1 MADPFLAQRLGPFLA
16 PSKSPWENLLQR
28 FKNIGP
34 RTMENIAASAEMLGA
49 APQRS
54 VMHQSKVPEPAFYD
68 SARTVGRNIAGLLG
82 IGSAVPAGL
91 LQALVEDPISEQLQL
106 EADLSEG
113 QAEMAAMAA
122 TGLIPLGAT
131 TKAGKLSKL
140 KRVKSGESKGQYVGG
155 PRGLDS
161 PQKLGAMLKDYK
173 QLVQLGIEGR
183 YFYDDSSNF
192 FLAATG
198 GNVPEATKLAR
209 SSAVYSQRM
218 GVDPNLGHAIKAHY
232 EAALGNK
239 ITAGGFPAT
248 QRPTVQEIY
257 KGGDPDL
264 GPKRGP
270 YSKNLQVAWEPGLS
284 DKPVN
289 DIWQGRA
296 MGYTDPAGEP
306 WSSGFSPT
314 QHEFMNAVTNERVTP
329 KLNEEKLGGYD
340 DWDNL
345 KTQAA
350 SWSGEQLDT
359 GYIKPGEEGYNY
371 STFEPKYRGLL
382 TRETMPGSTTGHLQ
396 EMLSDPIVRRDFHEE
411 MMEILIDPT
420 SGKDKI
426 ARGFHLL
433 TPDDPFQARGFYV
446 NPDGQVEMN
455 PAYHVPF
462 LAGRKKVDRKYGK
475 MTTVDPATEA
485 LVRAAEGTYSQVT
498 AQNMYGFN
506 YVMAQD
512 AKTLPQVTSALVDM
526 GRPPT
531 DTELIDVY
539 QRMSK
544 VWGDMAIP
552 SPHDIGFNIL
562 YFGPPKHLKKDK
574 AGRYQG
580 SKFASEAG
588 KIIDDFSKNTLKQKV
603 GVQYAQSKTGFDQTD
618 WSTDRYGMGYVQ
630 SADIGRRPKLRQA
643 YDDVVPEIA
652 AKINAL
658 ENRFAPKHGLT
669 VNKDIQKMREALAR
683 GGMKGLE
690 KLIKTGTLPVTLV
703 ATFMYELRF
712 GTSEPEQT

>member
-1 MADPFLAQRLGPFLA
+1 MVQYLA
-16 PSKSPWENLLQR
+16 PAKSPWENLLQR
-28 FKNIGP
+28 FKNISP
-34 RTMENIAASAEMLGA
+34 RMMESIAASAEMLGA

-54 VMHQSKVPEPAFYD
+54 VMHQPKVPEPAFYD

-82 IGSAVPAGL
+82 IGSAVPASF
-91 LQALVEDPISEQLQL
+91 LQALVENPISEQLQL
-106 EADLSEG
+106 EADFSEG
-113 QAEMAAMAA
+113 QADIASMAA
-122 TGLIPLGAT
+122 TGLIPFGAG
-131 TKAGKLSKL
+131 TKASKLSQL
-140 KRVKSGESKGQYVGG
+140 RRVKSGESKGQYIGA
-155 PRGLDS
+155 PKGLDS

-257 KGGDPDL
+257 RGGDPDL

-371 STFEPKYRGLL
+371 ATFEPKYRGLL
-382 TRETMPGSTTGHLQ
+382 TRETVPGSTTGHLQ

-426 ARGFHLL
+426 ARRFHLL

-446 NPDGQVEMN
+446 NPAGQVEMN

-462 LAGRKKVDRKYGK
+462 LAGRKKVDRKYGE
-475 MTTVDPATEA
+475 MTTVDPATKA
-485 LVRAAEGTYSQVT
+485 LVNAAESVYSQLT
-498 AQNMYGFN
+498 AQNAYGWN
-506 YVMAQD
+506 YVMASD
-512 AKTLPQVTSALVDM
+512 ATTLPKVTAVSVDM

-531 DTELIDVY
+531 DKELVDIY
-539 QRMSK
+539 QKMSG
-544 VWGDMAIP
+544 VWGYEAIP
-552 SPHDIGFNIL
+552 VPHDKGFNIL
-562 YFGPPKHLKKDK
+562 YFGKPKHLTKDK
-574 AGRYQG
+574 AGRYRG
-580 SKFASEAG
+580 SKFASEAD
-588 KIIDDFSKNTLKQKV
+588 KIINDFAKNTLGQKV
-603 GVQYAQSKTGFDQTD
+603 DTAYAQANTGYNETD
-618 WSTDRYGMGYVQ
+618 WATDRYGMGFVKA
-630 SADIGRRPKLRQA
+630 SNISGRPSLLAA

>member
-1 MADPFLAQRLGPFLA
+1 
-16 PSKSPWENLLQR
+16 
-28 FKNIGP
+28 
-34 RTMENIAASAEMLGA
+34 MENIAASAEMLGA

-54 VMHQSKVPEPAFYD
+54 VMYQSKVPEPAFYD

-91 LQALVEDPISEQLQL
+91 LRALVEDPISEQLQL

-161 PQKLGAMLKDYK
+161 PQKLGAMLEDYK

-248 QRPTVQEIY
+248 QRPTVQAIY
-257 KGGDPDL
+257 RGENPDL

-270 YSKNLQVAWEPGLS
+270 YSQNLQVAWEPGLS
-284 DKPVN
+284 DRPVN

-296 MGYTDPAGEP
+296 MGYTDPEGNP

-314 QHEFMNAVTNERVTP
+314 QHEFMTTVTNDRITP

-345 KTQAA
+345 KTQAS
-350 SWSGEQLDT
+350 SWSGEQLRT
-359 GYIKPGEEGYNY
+359 GYIQPGEEGYNY
-371 STFEPKYRGLL
+371 ATFEPKYRGLL

-396 EMLSDPIVRRDFHEE
+396 ELLSNPAARRDYHDE
-411 MMEILIDPT
+411 MMSILIDPKT
-420 SGKDKI
+420 GKDQI
-426 ARGFHLL
+426 ARAFHLL
-433 TPDDPFQARGFYV
+433 TPEDPFLARGFYV
-446 NPDGQVEMN
+446 NPAGEVEMN

-462 LAGRKKVDRKYGK
+462 LSGRKKIDRKYGK
-475 MTTVDPATEA
+475 MTTMDPATRT
-485 LVRAAEGTYSQVT
+485 LVNAAESAYSQLS
-498 AQNMYGFN
+498 AQNAYGWN
-506 YVMAQD
+506 YVMASD
-512 AKTLPQVTSALVDM
+512 KTTLPRVTAVSVDM
-526 GRPPT
+526 GRALT
-531 DTELIDVY
+531 DDELTNLYKKMD
-539 QRMSK
+539 K
-544 VWGDMAIP
+544 VWGYEAMP
-552 SPHDIGFNIL
+552 SPNDRGFNIL
-562 YFGPPKHLKKDK
+562 YFGPPRHAKKDK
-574 AGRYQG
+574 KGRYVG
-580 SKFASEAG
+580 SKFADDAS
-588 KIIDDFSKNTLKQKV
+588 KITDSFLKEV
-603 GVQYAQSKTGFDQTD
+603 GETAEIKYAQATTGYKENNWATE
-618 WSTDRYGMGYVQ
+618 RYGETFTQ
-630 SADIGRRPKLRQA
+630 SANISGRPSLRAA

-658 ENRFAPKHGLT
+658 ETRFAPKHGLT

-683 GGMKGLE
+683 GGLKGLE
-690 KLIKTGTLPVTLV
+690 KLIKTGVLPTTLV
-703 ATFMYELRF
+703 ATLLYELRF
-712 GTSEPEQT
+712 GTSEPEQS